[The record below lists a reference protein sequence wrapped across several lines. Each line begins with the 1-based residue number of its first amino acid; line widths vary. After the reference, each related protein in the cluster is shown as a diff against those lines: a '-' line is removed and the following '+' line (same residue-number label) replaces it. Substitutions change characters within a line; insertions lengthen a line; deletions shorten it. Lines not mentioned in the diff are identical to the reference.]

1 MRVKHTVLIV
11 DDNLDLAENLR
22 EILEDEGHRAEVAGG
37 GAEALA
43 RLESGDPVDLILT
56 DLRMPGM
63 NGVQMLRAVKA
74 RWPQTPVVVMTA
86 FSRDALLDEAEAG
99 GALDVLAKPV
109 DLSGPDDLRLPG
121 GRRRGPG
128 APGGGRRRP
137 PGPAHPGAP
146 GAHLAWCPTR
156 RRTSPPRRRLL
167 ETVPFKAAIVDLRLP
182 DGDGLA
188 VGEALIRH
196 PDGPIPVVYITG
208 YRPDFAEALGG
219 PGAPPEVALLE
230 KPFRPVDLLGLVERV
245 L

>member
-109 DLSGPDDLRLPG
+109 DLGALTTFVSRVVAAEAPVLLVEDDDVLRAQLTQALQALTSVVPHPAPD
-121 GRRRGPG
+121 
-128 APGGGRRRP
+128 
-137 PGPAHPGAP
+137 
-146 GAHLAWCPTR
+146 LATA
-156 RRTSPPRRRLL
+156 RRLL